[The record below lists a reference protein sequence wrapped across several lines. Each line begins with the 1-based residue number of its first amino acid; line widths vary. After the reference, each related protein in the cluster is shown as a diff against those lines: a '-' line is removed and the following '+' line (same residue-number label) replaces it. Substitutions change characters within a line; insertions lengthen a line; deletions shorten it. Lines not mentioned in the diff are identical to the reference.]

1 MEKKLTARQKIFCEY
16 FVASGNATQSAIKA
30 GYSESYA
37 RDRIHS
43 LMKSVGVNRYIE
55 ELQKKIQ
62 SSRIMS
68 AVERKEWLT
77 KVLNDKT
84 ANMTNKLKALDILNK
99 MEGEYLEK
107 VQVTGEINSNPF
119 NNLTLEEL
127 KKLAK

>member
-1 MEKKLTARQKIFCEY
+1 MFCEY

-30 GYSESYA
+30 GYSENYA

-43 LMKSVGVNRYIE
+43 LMKSVGVSRYIE

-68 AVERKEWLT
+68 AVERQEWLT
-77 KVLNDKT
+77 ELIKNQKAKDT
-84 ANMTNKLKALDILNK
+84 DKLKAVDILNK

>member
-1 MEKKLTARQKIFCEY
+1 MEKKLTARQKMFCEY

-30 GYSESYA
+30 GYSDNYA

-43 LMKSVGVNRYIE
+43 LMKSVGVSRYIE

-68 AVERKEWLT
+68 AVERQEWLT
-77 KVLNDKT
+77 ELIKNQKAKDT
-84 ANMTNKLKALDILNK
+84 DKLKAVDILNK

>member
-1 MEKKLTARQKIFCEY
+1 MEKKLTARQKMFCEY

-30 GYSESYA
+30 GYSDNYA

-43 LMKSVGVNRYIE
+43 LMKSVGVSRYIE

-68 AVERKEWLT
+68 AVERQEWLT
-77 KVLNDKT
+77 ELIKNQKAKDT
-84 ANMTNKLKALDILNK
+84 DKLKAIDILNK